1 MRAQDGTSEPQR
13 SDSKAMSLA
22 GGVDARR
29 GDWFTQLFY
38 VHDVESCISLIWN
51 RNKYPVETRV

>member
-29 GDWFTQLFY
+29 RDWFTQLFY
-38 VHDVESCISLIWN
+38 VHDVESCISLIIEIN
-51 RNKYPVETRV
+51 IR